1 MADVSGAGFDADVA
15 VVGSGFGGAASALR
29 LAERGLD
36 VIVLERGRRLAPAD
50 IEAGRRDP
58 RKLLW
63 DPRIGLDRG
72 YFWQRFFRDVGI
84 IGATGVGGGSIVWG
98 AVLLEP
104 PDRFYADPAWAGMA
118 DWRAEL
124 APHLATAARMLGRT
138 DNPHLGRMDDY
149 LREAAE
155 AVGAEASFGPVPLG
169 IHFGAGPGRSSP
181 DPYFGG
187 EGPER
192 TGCLL
197 CGGCLAGCPY
207 GAKNT
212 LDLNYLHLAERRG
225 MRLLPGHEATA
236 VAPIAGGGYE
246 IAVAAGGRRSALRA
260 RRVVLAAGVLGTLE
274 LLLRCRDE
282 LGTLPRLSP
291 RLGRAVRT
299 NSEAVTAVMQPP
311 GDDLSR
317 GPSISSDF
325 HPDERTHVTQNRYV
339 GGGHL
344 RWMLG
349 PLVDGDDPSRR
360 RRQVLAAIARSP
372 VRQLRLLGTRGFEQ
386 RLTALTVMQ
395 DIESEIEFRLGR
407 SPARPWRRV
416 LRSRAVEGR
425 RPPSYLAVANRVTRE
440 FAAASGGRP
449 LNLLPESAGGLS
461 VTAHVL
467 GGAAIGPDPGS
478 GVIDARHEAY
488 GHPGLFVADA
498 SAIPANLGVNPSLTI
513 TALGERFAAVMPVS
527 RSG

>member
-1 MADVSGAGFDADVA
+1 VPAEPRFDCDVA

-36 VIVLERGRRLAPAD
+36 VVVLERGRRLSPAD

-58 RKLLW
+58 LKLLW
-63 DPRIGLDRG
+63 DPKLGLRRG

-104 PDRFYADPAWAGMA
+104 PDRFYADPAWAGLA
-118 DWRAEL
+118 DWKDEL
-124 APHLATAARMLGRT
+124 APHLETAARMLGRT
-138 DNPHLGRMDDY
+138 TNPHLGAMDEH
-149 LREAAE
+149 LRAA
-155 AVGAEASFGPVPLG
+155 ATALGAGDTFGPVPLG
-169 IHFGAGPGRSSP
+169 IHFGDGPGRRSA
-181 DPYFGG
+181 DPFFDGD
-187 EGPER
+187 GPER
-192 TGCLL
+192 TGCML

-225 MRLLPGHEATA
+225 ARIMAEHEVSAL
-236 VAPIAGGGYE
+236 APLAGGGYE
-246 IAVAAGGRRSALRA
+246 VRIRAGGRESVLRA

-282 LGTLPRLSP
+282 LGTLPNLSQ

-299 NSEAVTAVMQPP
+299 NSEAVTAVLQPP
-311 GDDLSR
+311 GEDLSR

-339 GGGHL
+339 GGGHM

-349 PLVDGDDPSRR
+349 PLVDGEDATRR
-360 RRQVLAAIARSP
+360 RRGVLGAIARSP
-372 VRQLRLLGTRGFEQ
+372 IRQLRLTGSRDLEQ

-395 DIESEIEFRLGR
+395 DVESEIEFRLDR
-407 SPARPWRRV
+407 SPLRPWRRV
-416 LRSRAVEGR
+416 LRSRAVPGR
-425 RPPSYLAVANRVTRE
+425 RPPSYLAIANRVTRE

-461 VTAHVL
+461 ITAHVL
-467 GGAAIGPDPGS
+467 GGAAIGADPGS
-478 GVIDARHEAY
+478 GVVDAGHETY
-488 GHPGLFVADA
+488 GHPDLYVADA
-498 SAIPANLGVNPSLTI
+498 SAIPANLGVNPRLTI
-513 TALGERFAAVMPVS
+513 TALAARFAASLPA
-527 RSG
+527 

>member
-1 MADVSGAGFDADVA
+1 MHDRSRFDCDIA

-36 VIVLERGRRLAPAD
+36 VVVLERGRRLSADD
-50 IEAGRRDP
+50 IEAGHRDP
-58 RKLLW
+58 LKLFW
-63 DPRIGLDRG
+63 DPRLGLRRG

-104 PDRFYADPAWAGMA
+104 PDRFYADPAWTGLA
-118 DWRAEL
+118 DWRREL
-124 APHLATAARMLGRT
+124 APHLETAARMLGRAT
-138 DNPHLGRMDDY
+138 NPHLGAMDEH
-149 LREAAE
+149 LRAAAE
-155 AVGAEASFGPVPLG
+155 AVGAADTFGPVPLG
-169 IHFGAGPGRSSP
+169 IHFDAGPGRRSP
-181 DPYFGG
+181 DPFFGG

-192 TGCLL
+192 TGCML
-197 CGGCLAGCPY
+197 CGGCLAGCPH

-212 LDLNYLHLAERRG
+212 LDRNYLHLAERRG
-225 MRLLPGHEATA
+225 VRLMPEREVSAL
-236 VAPIAGGGYE
+236 APLDGGGYE
-246 IAVAAGGRRSALRA
+246 VRIAGRGGRPSALRA
-260 RRVVLAAGVLGTLE
+260 RRVVLAAGVLGTVE

-282 LGTLPRLSP
+282 LGTLPLLSP
-291 RLGRAVRT
+291 RLGKAVRT
-299 NSEAVTAVMQPP
+299 NSEAVTAVLQPR

-325 HPDERTHVTQNRYV
+325 HPDDRTHVTQNRYV
-339 GGGHL
+339 GGSHM

-349 PLVDGDDPSRR
+349 PLVDGDDPRR
-360 RRQVLAAIARSP
+360 RRREVLAAIVRSP
-372 VRQLRLLGTRGFEQ
+372 LRQARLVGARDLEQ

-395 DIESEIEFRLGR
+395 DVESEIELRLAR
-407 SPARPWRRV
+407 SPLRPWRRV
-416 LRSRAVEGR
+416 LRSRAVPGR

-449 LNLLPESAGGLS
+449 LNLLPESVGGLS

-467 GGAAIGPDPGS
+467 GGAAIGADPGS
-478 GVIDARHEAY
+478 GVIDARHEVH
-488 GHPGLFVADA
+488 GHPGLYVADA

-513 TALGERFAAVMPVS
+513 TALAERFASVMPA
-527 RSG
+527 

>member
-1 MADVSGAGFDADVA
+1 MRAEPRFDCDVA

-36 VIVLERGRRLAPAD
+36 VVVLERGRRLSPAD

-58 RKLLW
+58 LKLLW
-63 DPRIGLDRG
+63 DPKLGLRRG

-104 PDRFYADPAWAGMA
+104 PERFYADPAWSGLA
-118 DWRAEL
+118 DWRGEL
-124 APHLATAARMLGRT
+124 APHLETAARMLGRT
-138 DNPHLGRMDDY
+138 TNPHLGAMDEH
-149 LREAAE
+149 LRSAAE
-155 AVGAEASFGPVPLG
+155 AVGAADTFGPVPLA
-169 IHFGAGPGRSSP
+169 IHFGDGPGSRSP
-181 DPYFGG
+181 DPFFAG

-225 MRLLPGHEATA
+225 VRLMPEREASALT
-236 VAPIAGGGYE
+236 PLDGDGYE
-246 IAVAAGGRRSALRA
+246 LSVAGPDGRVSPLRA

-291 RLGRAVRT
+291 RLGMAVRT

-325 HPDERTHVTQNRYV
+325 HADERTHVTQNRYV
-339 GGGHL
+339 GGSHM

-349 PLVDGDDPSRR
+349 PLVDGDDPRR
-360 RRQVLAAIARSP
+360 RRRDVLAAIARSP
-372 VRQLRLLGTRGFEQ
+372 IRQARLVGARDLER
-386 RLTALTVMQ
+386 RLSALTVMQ
-395 DIESEIEFRLGR
+395 DVESEIEFRLAR
-407 SPARPWRRV
+407 SPLRPWRRV
-416 LRSRAVEGR
+416 LRSRAVPGR
-425 RPPSYLAVANRVTRE
+425 RPPSYLEVANRITRE

-461 VTAHVL
+461 ITAHVL
-467 GGAAIGPDPGS
+467 GGAAIGADPSS
-478 GVIDARHEAY
+478 GVVDARHEVY

-513 TALGERFAAVMPVS
+513 TALAERFAASFPA
-527 RSG
+527 

>member
-1 MADVSGAGFDADVA
+1 MRADPRFDCDVA
-15 VVGSGFGGAASALR
+15 IVGSGFGGAASALR
-29 LAERGLD
+29 LAERGMD
-36 VIVLERGRRLAPAD
+36 VVVLERGRRLAPAD
-50 IEAGRRDP
+50 IEAGRRNP
-58 RKLLW
+58 RELLW
-63 DPRIGLDRG
+63 DPGLGLRRG

-104 PDRFYADPAWAGMA
+104 PDRFYADPSWAGLA
-118 DWRAEL
+118 DWRGEL

-138 DNPHLGRMDDY
+138 TNPHLGAMDEH
-149 LREAAE
+149 LRSAAK
-155 AVGAEASFGPVPLG
+155 AMGAADTFGPVPLG
-169 IHFGAGPGRSSP
+169 IHFGDGPGRRSS
-181 DPYFGG
+181 DPFFAG

-192 TGCLL
+192 SGCTL

-225 MRLLPGHEATA
+225 ARILPEREVTA
-236 VAPIAGGGYE
+236 LAPSAGGGYE
-246 IAVAAGGRRSALRA
+246 VSVTGPGGRPASLRA

-282 LGTLPRLSP
+282 LGTLPRLSS
-291 RLGRAVRT
+291 RLGMAVRT

-325 HPDERTHVTQNRYV
+325 HPDDRTHVTQNRYV
-339 GGGHL
+339 GGSHM

-349 PLVDGDDPSRR
+349 PLVDGEDPRR
-360 RRQVLAAIARSP
+360 RRRAAIAAIARSP
-372 VRQLRLLGTRGFEQ
+372 LRQARIVGSRGLEQ

-395 DIESEIEFRLGR
+395 DVESEIEFRLAR
-407 SPARPWRRV
+407 SPLRPWRRV
-416 LRSRAVEGR
+416 LRSRTVPGR
-425 RPPSYLAVANRVTRE
+425 RPPSYLAIANRVTRE

-449 LNLLPESAGGLS
+449 LNLLPESVGGLS
-461 VTAHVL
+461 ITAHVL
-467 GGAAIGPDPGS
+467 GGAAIGSGAGS
-478 GVIDARHEAY
+478 GVVDARHEVY
-488 GHPGLFVADA
+488 GHPGLYVTDA

-513 TALGERFAAVMPVS
+513 TALAERFAALMPDP
-527 RSG
+527 RDP

>member
-1 MADVSGAGFDADVA
+1 MVPGPGFDTDVA

-29 LAERGLD
+29 LSERGMD
-36 VIVLERGRRLAPAD
+36 VVVLERGRRLSPAD
-50 IEAGRRDP
+50 LEAGRRNP
-58 RKLLW
+58 RHLLW
-63 DPRIGLDRG
+63 DPNLGLNRG

-104 PDRFYADPAWAGMA
+104 PERFYADPSWEGMA
-118 DWRAEL
+118 DWRVEL
-124 APHLATAARMLGRT
+124 APHFETAARMLGRT
-138 DNPHLGRMDDY
+138 TNPHLGTMDEH
-149 LREAAE
+149 LREAAA
-155 AVGAEASFGPVPLG
+155 AVGAGDTFGPVPLA
-169 IHFGAGPGRSSP
+169 IHFGDGPGRVSA
-181 DPYFGG
+181 DPYFDG

-225 MRLLPGHEATA
+225 ARVLPEHEVTA
-236 VAPIAGGGYE
+236 LNPLPGGGYE
-246 IAVAAGGRRSALRA
+246 VAVDGPAGRSSVIRA

-291 RLGRAVRT
+291 RLGKAVRT
-299 NSEAVTAVMQPP
+299 NSEAVTAVLQPP
-311 GDDLSR
+311 GEDLSR

-339 GGGHL
+339 GGGHM

-349 PLVDGDDPSRR
+349 PLVDGEDPPARR
-360 RRQVLAAIARSP
+360 RAVLGAIARSP
-372 VRQLRLLGTRGFEQ
+372 MRQLRLIGARDLER

-395 DIESEIEFRLGR
+395 DVESEIEFRLGR

-416 LRSRAVEGR
+416 LRSRATPGR
-425 RPPSYLAVANRVTRE
+425 RPPSYLEVANRVTRE

-467 GGAAIGPDPGS
+467 GGAAIGPDPGR
-478 GVIDARHEAY
+478 GVIDERHEVY
-488 GHPGLFVADA
+488 GHPGLHVADA

-513 TALGERFAAVMPVS
+513 TAMAERFAAVL
-527 RSG
+527 